1 MHESRKM
8 PEKRMKTTGFG
19 TVTIA
24 LCCAVCSSC
33 ASYDSSTPSDYVGPL
48 SRANGAGR
56 PVEMPLPGANEAE
69 KVPDALEVT
78 VAEAVLLALENNKA
92 LLVERYAPKI
102 RRTFQR
108 EAEAAFDPDFAAE
121 ASFSRQE
128 DEQPATLPTESYD
141 VQLGVQKLFPLG
153 TEIGISASGGNSK
166 FGGSPDIGDARV
178 GLSVTQPLM
187 RGYGTDV
194 NLASVRQAR
203 MDVLSSQYELR
214 GFAEALV
221 AQTEEAYWDYSLAQQ
236 QLRIVED
243 SLRLAERQVEETRE
257 RVKVGSLAE
266 IDVAAARAEAASRK
280 QDLIDAKSAL
290 DTTRL
295 KFLSVL
301 NPDGSYNL
309 ASLIVL
315 KEEPSEPEISL
326 GPVEDH
332 VKTALKFRPD
342 LNQATL
348 LANRGQ
354 LDVVKTRNGLLPL
367 MNLFVNLGKTGYST
381 SFGGALNDLPKSN
394 SYDAQVGL
402 SFEAPFGNRK
412 AKAGYERAILTREQ
426 SLEAL
431 SNLAQLVEVD
441 VRSAY
446 IELERAKE
454 QIAASTATMRLQEE
468 KLKAETE
475 KFRIGKSTT
484 LLVAQAQRDLMTSQL
499 AQSQAEVSYLKGIV
513 ELFRVEGT
521 LLKSRGISSPGD
533 EPIRLSV
540 ND

>member
-1 MHESRKM
+1 MSGKG
-8 PEKRMKTTGFG
+8 MKAGGFG
-19 TVTIA
+19 AAALA
-24 LCCAVCSSC
+24 LCCAICVSC
-33 ASYDSSTPSDYVGPL
+33 ASYDLSTPTDYVGPA
-48 SRANGAGR
+48 SRVSGMEKPAEAG
-56 PVEMPLPGANEAE
+56 VERVSKTE
-69 KVPDALEVT
+69 KISDTLDVT
-78 VAEAVLLALENNKA
+78 VVDAVLLALENNKA

-102 RRTFQR
+102 RRTYQTQ
-108 EAEAAFDPDFAAE
+108 AEAAFDTGFTAQ

-128 DEQPATLPTESYD
+128 DEQPATLPTEGYD
-141 VQLGVQKLFPLG
+141 IQLGVQKLFPLG

-166 FGGSPDIGDARV
+166 FSGSPDIGDARV

-187 RGYGTDV
+187 RGYGADA

-221 AQTEEAYWDYSLAQQ
+221 AQTEESYWDYSLAEQQ
-236 QLRIVED
+236 VRIVED
-243 SLRLAERQVEETRE
+243 SLRLAERQVEETQE

-266 IDVAAARAEAASRK
+266 IDLAAAQAEAASRK

-290 DTTRL
+290 DTARL

-309 ASLIVL
+309 TSLIVL
-315 KEEPSEPEISL
+315 KEEPSVPEISL

-342 LNQATL
+342 LNQAIL
-348 LANRGQ
+348 LVNRGQ
-354 LDVVKTRNGLLPL
+354 LEIVRTRNGLLPL
-367 MNLFVNLGKTGYST
+367 MNLFMNLGKTGYSD
-381 SFGGALNDLPKSN
+381 SFGGSLKELSRSN

-402 SFEAPFGNRK
+402 NFEAPFGNRK
-412 AKAGYERAILTREQ
+412 AKASYERAMLTREQ

-431 SNLAQLVEVD
+431 GNLAQLVEVD

-446 IELERAKE
+446 IELGRAKE
-454 QIAASTATMRLQEE
+454 QIAASAATMRLQEE

-499 AQSQAEVSYLKGIV
+499 AQSRAVVSYLKGIV

-533 EPIRLSV
+533 EPVRLSV